1 MYELALLLSLLT
13 WMGVTFWYVRGPA
26 FSLFHPLTF
35 YILFHFVVFV
45 FRPILAYFLI
55 FEQIYLSYQ
64 FTPSASDKLTVI
76 LASNLGFIIF
86 SIMCLRAGGAEMR
99 FNKDANLDLERE
111 RLKPVFLWVFATCGP
126 IGAYSL
132 AKVWTGAAT
141 TGLGYEG
148 MIRDAATGIFIN
160 TTANGYLVEAQLM
173 LASLGAMFAWL
184 FRFRLFALLPLIS
197 FVVFRAGT
205 GGRGPFITAL
215 VTVGL
220 LYLYEHR
227 RRFPTM
233 TVALLLVSLIPI
245 FNAVGVDRGRAIRE
259 IIGTDTSSEVFYL
272 KRDDEKFMEGMD
284 FGNLEYFEYLVYAI
298 PQRSGTYGYFLDSF
312 QILTEPIPR
321 VWWPGK
327 PIGDPFAR
335 IKLFDYGSPIGMT
348 RSLPGQGWFSL
359 GWLGVVIWCGLWG
372 WLLGT
377 IYRKYVQSSQSTFQ
391 TLAYMLFLPILII
404 AYRDGQLITI
414 FRQGLFF
421 LAPIGLC
428 YVYARLLGIASIQ
441 ELRTRMPGEAPAE
454 QPQDGPVVAAMTAA
468 VPPAVLRRRMALAQH
483 RAKQS

>member
-1 MYELALLLSLLT
+1 MYELALIFSVVCLIAVSF
-13 WMGVTFWYVRGPA
+13 VFVRGPA
-26 FSLFHPLTF
+26 FSLFHPLTV
-35 YILFHFVVFV
+35 YIAFHAVVFV
-45 FRPILAYFLI
+45 FRPILSYLLGY
-55 FEQIYLSYQ
+55 ELIYLAYQ
-64 FTPSASDKLTVI
+64 FTPSPSDKLTVI
-76 LASNLGFIIF
+76 LASNLGFLTF
-86 SIMCLRAGGAEMR
+86 AFFVLRAGGVAMR
-99 FNKDANLDLERE
+99 FKQDMNLDLERE
-111 RLKPVFLWVFATCGP
+111 RLKPVFFWVFATLGP
-126 IGAYSL
+126 IGIYSL
-132 AKVWTGAAT
+132 AMVLGSTFATGI
-141 TGLGYEG
+141 GYEG
-148 MIRDAATGIFIN
+148 MIRDAATGITIN
-160 TTANGYLVEAQLM
+160 TTSNGYLVEAQLM
-173 LASLGAMFAWL
+173 LASLSAIVAWL
-184 FRFRLFALLPLIS
+184 YRFRLIALLPLIG
-197 FVVFRAGT
+197 FVIYRAGT

-220 LYLYEHR
+220 LYLYENR
-227 RRFPTM
+227 RRFPTLK
-233 TVALLLVSLIPI
+233 VALLLAALIPI
-245 FNAVGVDRGRAIRE
+245 FNAVGEDRGASVRRL
-259 IIGTDTSSEVFYL
+259 IGEEVPSEVYAGS
-272 KRDDEKFMEGMD
+272 RVDEKFLEGMD

-298 PQRSGTYGYFLDSF
+298 PQRSGTYGYFLDTLQVF
-312 QILTEPIPR
+312 TEPIPR

-335 IKLFDYGSPIGMT
+335 IKLFDYGFPIGMT

-377 IYRKYVQSSQSTFQ
+377 IYRKYVQSGQSTFQ

-454 QPQDGPVVAAMTAA
+454 LPQDGPVLAPTTAA
-468 VPPAVLRRRMALAQH
+468 VPPAVRRRRMALAQH